1 MSLDGIV
8 LVDKPEGPTS
18 HDVVAKARRIFGTRK
33 IGHAGTLDPM
43 ATGMLVLGVGK
54 ATRLLGYLTATDKE
68 YLATIRLGQAT
79 NTDDAQGEITSSAST
94 SNITD
99 EDILNAV
106 RDFRGP
112 ISQKPSSVS
121 AIKVNGKRAY
131 ALVRGGEEVDL
142 PARDVMIHD
151 FEIIS
156 ITHDKDT
163 IDVKVRVVCSAGTY
177 IRALARDLG
186 IKLNVGGHLT
196 ELRRTR
202 SGKFTQMRPLVDI
215 ENTPSVI
222 ELADAVKMTFPT
234 VEISGEEIKRA
245 KNGMRVTTPVQ
256 LPAGMV
262 GVFAN
267 GGDVIS
273 LCEHIDSELVPVVVF
288 N

>member
-1 MSLDGIV
+1 
-8 LVDKPEGPTS
+8 
-18 HDVVAKARRIFGTRK
+18 
-33 IGHAGTLDPM
+33 
-43 ATGMLVLGVGK
+43 
-54 ATRLLGYLTATDKE
+54 
-68 YLATIRLGQAT
+68 
-79 NTDDAQGEITSSAST
+79 
-94 SNITD
+94 
-99 EDILNAV
+99 
-106 RDFRGP
+106 
-112 ISQKPSSVS
+112 
-121 AIKVNGKRAY
+121 
-131 ALVRGGEEVDL
+131 
-142 PARDVMIHD
+142 MIHD

-156 ITHDKDT
+156 ITHNQET
-163 IDVKVRVVCSAGTY
+163 IDVQVRVVCSAGTY

-186 IKLNVGGHLT
+186 IKLSVGGHLT

-222 ELADAVKMTFPT
+222 DLADAIKMTFPS

-256 LPAGMV
+256 LPVGMV

-267 GGDVIS
+267 NGDVIS

>member
-79 NTDDAQGEITSSAST
+79 NTDDAQGEITSSAT
-94 SNITD
+94 TAHITD

-156 ITHDKDT
+156 ITHSQDT

-234 VEISGEEIKRA
+234 VEISGDEIKRA

-267 GGDVIS
+267 SGDVIS